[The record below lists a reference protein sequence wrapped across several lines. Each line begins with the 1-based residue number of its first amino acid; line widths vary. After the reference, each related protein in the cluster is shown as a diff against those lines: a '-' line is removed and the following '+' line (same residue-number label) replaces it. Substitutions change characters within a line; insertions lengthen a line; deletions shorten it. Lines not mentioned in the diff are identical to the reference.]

1 MKRNLF
7 SRFFSLCASIILT
20 SIVLLGVMLVT
31 LSAQYFKEQNFD
43 SLKKKADQAARL
55 VALNY
60 RLNDQRGIDA
70 QVITTN
76 FAILS
81 AAAEADIFLVNN
93 EGHTLVCLDPGD
105 CAHKSNAIDLA
116 VMQAAAAADGGYRG
130 VTRLSGIY
138 SEAAYVVGVPVEV
151 EMLVATETPNE
162 NGGGIQYT
170 TERKAIG
177 AVFAAASASE
187 MSRFLKDMFRI
198 FLMGAVLVIAVS
210 FIVIYFTTEAMV
222 RPLRAMLKA
231 TDSFAKGDFTVR
243 VPVEGDEE
251 IEQLAMAFNNMA
263 SSLATLESTRRSFIA
278 NVSHELKTPM
288 TTIGGFIDGILDGT
302 IPQEKYPHYLGIVS
316 NEVRRLSRM
325 VVSMLNISRIEA
337 GEMQLHPQTVDV
349 QEIILRTI
357 LGFEQVLEQRHI
369 DVRGL
374 DAEKAFAE
382 ADPDLVHQITYNLIE
397 NAVKFTPDYGVLSV
411 EYKNEGKFLHI
422 AIRNTGEG
430 IPKEEI
436 PRLFDR
442 FYKSDRSRGIDT
454 KGVGLG
460 LHIVKSLVYLQG
472 GTITV
477 RSAEG
482 EYTEFAFTLPA
493 VQKSGQSLFRKS
505 DKPKN

>member
-31 LSAQYFKEQNFD
+31 LSAQYFKEENFD
-43 SLKKKADQAARL
+43 SLKKKADQAAKL
-55 VALNY
+55 VAINYKLNK
-60 RLNDQRGIDA
+60 QRYIDA

-81 AAAEADIFLVNN
+81 TAAEADIFLTD
-93 EGHTLVCLDPGD
+93 GDGRTLICLDSDG
-105 CAHKSNAIDLA
+105 CAHKTNIIDQA
-116 VMQAAAAADGGYRG
+116 VMQAAMGGGYRG

-138 SEAAYVVGVPVEV
+138 SGATYVVGVPVEI
-151 EMLVATETPNE
+151 EAPDEAE
-162 NGGGIQYT
+162 NHVIGI
-170 TERKAIG
+170 
-177 AVFAAASASE
+177 VFAGASASG
-187 MSRFLKDMFRI
+187 MSHFLKDVFRI
-198 FLMGAVLVIAVS
+198 FLIGAVLVIAVS
-210 FIVIYFTTEAMV
+210 FVVIYFTTEAMV

-231 TDSFAKGDFTVR
+231 TDSFAKGDFAVR

-302 IPQEKYPHYLGIVS
+302 IPQEKYPHYLGVVS
-316 NEVRRLSRM
+316 NEVKRLSRM

-337 GEMQLHPQTVDV
+337 GEMQLRPQTVDV
-349 QEIILRTI
+349 QEIILRTV
-357 LGFEQVLEQRHI
+357 LGFEQTLEQKHI
-369 DVRGL
+369 DVVGL
-374 DAEKAFAE
+374 DAEKVFAE

-397 NAVKFTPDYGVLSV
+397 NAVKFTPEYGVLSV
-411 EYKNEGKFLHI
+411 EYRNEGKLLHI
-422 AIRNTGEG
+422 AIRNTGAG

-442 FYKSDRSRGIDT
+442 FYKSDRSRSIDT

-460 LHIVKSLVYLQG
+460 LHIVKSLVHLQG

-477 RSAEG
+477 RSVEG

-493 VQKSGQSLFRKS
+493 AAKTGQSLFRKS
-505 DKPKN
+505 EKSK

>member
-7 SRFFSLCASIILT
+7 SRYFSLCASIILT

-31 LSAQYFKEQNFD
+31 LSAQYFKEENFD
-43 SLKKKADQAARL
+43 SLEKKAGQAARL
-55 VALNY
+55 VAANY
-60 RLNDQRGIDA
+60 MLHEGYIESPI
-70 QVITTN
+70 VTTN

-81 AAAEADIFLVNN
+81 AAAEADIFLTDG
-93 EGHTLVCLDPGD
+93 EGRTLICLDSES
-105 CAHKSNAIDLA
+105 CTHKNNIIDKTI
-116 VMQAAAAADGGYRG
+116 MEAARSGGYRG
-130 VTRLSGIY
+130 VTRLNGIY
-138 SEAAYVVGVPVEV
+138 SGATYVVGVPVVVEV
-151 EMLVATETPNE
+151 VDLNGRSDE
-162 NGGGIQYT
+162 NA
-170 TERKAIG
+170 ELKMIG
-177 AVFAAASASE
+177 VVFAGASASG
-187 MSRFLKDMFRI
+187 MSRFLKDVFRI
-198 FLMGAVLVIAVS
+198 FLIGAVLVIAVS

-302 IPQEKYPHYLGIVS
+302 IPQEKYPHYLCIVS
-316 NEVRRLSRM
+316 NEVKRLSRM

-337 GEMQLHPQTVDV
+337 GEMQLRPQTVDV

-357 LGFEQVLEQRHI
+357 LGFEQVLEQKHI
-369 DVRGL
+369 DVIGL
-374 DAEKAFAE
+374 DAEKVFAE

-397 NAVKFTPDYGVLSV
+397 NAVKFTPDYGALSV
-411 EYKNEGKFLHI
+411 EYKNEGKMLHI
-422 AIRNTGEG
+422 AIRNTGQG

-460 LHIVKSLVYLQG
+460 LHIVKSLVHLQG

-477 RSAEG
+477 RSVEG
-482 EYTEFAFTLPA
+482 QYTEFAFTLPTA
-493 VQKSGQSLFRKS
+493 QKPGQSLFRKS
-505 DKPKN
+505 EKTK

>member
-31 LSAQYFKEQNFD
+31 LSAQYFKEQNLD
-43 SLKKKADQAARL
+43 SLTKKADQAARL

-60 RLNDQRGIDA
+60 QLNDRRNIDR

-76 FAILS
+76 FTILS

-93 EGHTLVCLDPGD
+93 KGETLICLDTGD
-105 CAHKSNAIDLA
+105 CGHKSHNIDPL
-116 VMQAAAAADGGYRG
+116 VMQAAVNGGYRG
-130 VTRLSGIY
+130 VTRLGGIY
-138 SEAAYVVGVPVEV
+138 SDAAYVVGVPVEV
-151 EMLVATETPNE
+151 EVLVAAEDSNP
-162 NGGGIQYT
+162 GDPQYT
-170 TERKAIG
+170 ARPVAIG
-177 AVFAAASASE
+177 VVFASASDSD
-187 MSRFLKDMFRI
+187 MSRFLKDVFRI
-198 FLMGAVLVIAVS
+198 FLICAVLVIAVS

-231 TDSFAKGDFTVR
+231 TDSFAKGDFAVR

-302 IPQEKYPHYLGIVS
+302 IPPERYPHYLGIVS

-337 GEMQLHPQTVDV
+337 GEMELRPQPVDV
-349 QEIILRTI
+349 QEIMLRTI

-369 DVRGL
+369 DVQGL
-374 DAEKAFAE
+374 DAQKAFAE

-411 EYKNEGKFLHI
+411 EYKQEGKLLHI

-460 LHIVKSLVYLQG
+460 LHIVKSLVHLQG

>member
-31 LSAQYFKEQNFD
+31 LSAQYFKEQNLD
-43 SLKKKADQAARL
+43 SLKRKADQAARL

-60 RLNDQRGIDA
+60 QLNNRKNIDR

-81 AAAEADIFLVNN
+81 AAAEADIFLVNT
-93 EGHTLVCLDPGD
+93 EGHTLICLDAAD
-105 CAHKSNAIDLA
+105 CSHKSNDIDPFA
-116 VMQAAAAADGGYRG
+116 MQAALSGGYRG
-130 VTRLSGIY
+130 VTRLNGIY
-138 SEAAYVVGVPVEV
+138 SDAAYVVGVPVEIEVLV
-151 EMLVATETPNE
+151 ETETP
-162 NGGGIQYT
+162 GQDDVQYT
-170 TERKAIG
+170 PKPMAIG
-177 AVFAAASASE
+177 VVFAAASASE
-187 MSRFLKDMFRI
+187 MSRFLKDVFRI
-198 FLMGAVLVIAVS
+198 FLIGSVLVIAVS

-316 NEVRRLSRM
+316 NEVKRLSRM

-411 EYKNEGKFLHI
+411 EYKNEGKLLHI

-460 LHIVKSLVYLQG
+460 LHIVKSLVHLQG

-477 RSAEG
+477 RSVEG

-505 DKPKN
+505 EKPKN

>member
-7 SRFFSLCASIILT
+7 SRYFSLCASIILT

-31 LSAQYFKEQNFD
+31 LSAQYFKEENLD

-55 VALNY
+55 VAINY
-60 RLNDQRGIDA
+60 QVNESRYIDA

-81 AAAEADIFLVNN
+81 TAAEADIFLTDV
-93 EGHTLVCLDPGD
+93 EGKTLICLDASG
-105 CAHKSNAIDLA
+105 CSHKANIVDQA
-116 VMQAAAAADGGYRG
+116 VMKVAAEGGYRG
-130 VTRLSGIY
+130 VTRLNGIY
-138 SEAAYVVGVPVEV
+138 SGATYVVGVPVV
-151 EMLVATETPNE
+151 IAVSDGTANQT
-162 NGGGIQYT
+162 
-170 TERKAIG
+170 IG
-177 AVFAAASASE
+177 VVFAGASASE
-187 MSRFLKDMFRI
+187 MSRFLKDVFRI
-198 FLMGAVLVIAVS
+198 FLIGAVLVIAVS
-210 FIVIYFTTEAMV
+210 FVVIYFTTEAMV

-302 IPQEKYPHYLGIVS
+302 IPQEKYPHYLGVVS
-316 NEVRRLSRM
+316 NEVKRLSRM

-337 GEMQLHPQTVDV
+337 GEMQLRPQTVDV
-349 QEIILRTI
+349 QEIILRTV
-357 LGFEQVLEQRHI
+357 LGFEQVLEQKHI
-369 DVRGL
+369 DVVGL
-374 DAEKAFAE
+374 DAEKVFAE

-397 NAVKFTPDYGVLSV
+397 NAVKFTPDRGVLSV
-411 EYKNEGKFLHI
+411 EYKNEGKLLHI

-442 FYKSDRSRGIDT
+442 FYKSDRSRSIDT

-460 LHIVKSLVYLQG
+460 LHIVKSLVHLQG

-477 RSAEG
+477 RSVEG
-482 EYTEFAFTLPA
+482 EYTEFNFTLPTA
-493 VQKSGQSLFRKS
+493 QKPG
-505 DKPKN
+505 

>member
-7 SRFFSLCASIILT
+7 SRYFSLCASIILT

-31 LSAQYFKEQNFD
+31 LSAQYFKEENLD

-55 VALNY
+55 VAINY
-60 RLNDQRGIDA
+60 RLNDERYIDA
-70 QVITTN
+70 QVVTTN

-81 AAAEADIFLVNN
+81 TAAEADIFLTNN
-93 EGHTLVCLDPGD
+93 SGNTLICTDAQT
-105 CAHKSNAIDLA
+105 CAHKSNTIDP
-116 VMQAAAAADGGYRG
+116 VIMQTALSGGYRG
-130 VTRLSGIY
+130 MTRLSGIY
-138 SEAAYVVGVPVEV
+138 SGATYVVGVPVIIEG
-151 EMLVATETPNE
+151 L
-162 NGGGIQYT
+162 NGA
-170 TERKAIG
+170 ESRAIG
-177 AVFAAASASE
+177 VVFAGASATE
-187 MSRFLKDMFRI
+187 MSRFLKDVFRI
-198 FLMGAVLVIAVS
+198 FLIGAVLVIAVS
-210 FIVIYFTTEAMV
+210 FVVIYFTTEAMV

-231 TDSFAKGDFTVR
+231 TDSFAKGDFAVR

-263 SSLATLESTRRSFIA
+263 SSLATLESTRRSFVA

-302 IPQEKYPHYLGIVS
+302 IPQEKYPYYLGIVS
-316 NEVRRLSRM
+316 NEVKRLSRM

-337 GEMQLHPQTVDV
+337 GEMQLRPQTVDV
-349 QEIILRTI
+349 QEIMLRTV
-357 LGFEQVLEQRHI
+357 LGFEQALEQKHI
-369 DVRGL
+369 DVLGL
-374 DAEKAFAE
+374 DAEKVFAE
-382 ADPDLVHQITYNLIE
+382 ADPDLVHQIIYNLIE
-397 NAVKFTPDYGVLSV
+397 NAVKFTPDHGALSV
-411 EYKNEGKFLHI
+411 EYKSEGKQLHI

-442 FYKSDRSRGIDT
+442 FYKSDRSRSIDT

-493 VQKSGQSLFRKS
+493 AQKSGQSLFRKS
-505 DKPKN
+505 EKSK

>member
-7 SRFFSLCASIILT
+7 SRYFSLCASIILT

-31 LSAQYFKEQNFD
+31 LSAQYFKEENFD
-43 SLKKKADQAARL
+43 SLEKKAGQAARL
-55 VALNY
+55 VAANY
-60 RLNDQRGIDA
+60 MLHEGYIESP
-70 QVITTN
+70 VITTN

-81 AAAEADIFLVNN
+81 AAAEADIFLTDV
-93 EGHTLVCLDPGD
+93 EGRTLICLDAGS
-105 CAHKSNAIDLA
+105 CAHKSNIVDKTI
-116 VMQAAAAADGGYRG
+116 MDAARSGGYRG
-130 VTRLSGIY
+130 VTRLNGIY
-138 SEAAYVVGVPVEV
+138 SDATYMVSVPVVVEV
-151 EMLVATETPNE
+151 VAQHEEPDA
-162 NGGGIQYT
+162 NGEQVIT
-170 TERKAIG
+170 KSKIIG
-177 AVFAAASASE
+177 VVFAAASASE
-187 MSRFLKDMFRI
+187 MSRFLKDVFRI
-198 FLMGAVLVIAVS
+198 FLIGAVLVIAVS

-337 GEMQLHPQTVDV
+337 GEMQLRPQIVDV
-349 QEIILRTI
+349 QEIILRTV
-357 LGFEQVLEQRHI
+357 LGFEQVLEQKHI
-369 DVRGL
+369 DVIGL
-374 DAEKAFAE
+374 DAEKVFAE

-397 NAVKFTPDYGVLSV
+397 NAVKFTPDYGALSV
-411 EYKNEGKFLHI
+411 EYKNEGKLLHI

-442 FYKSDRSRGIDT
+442 FYKSDRSRSIDT

-460 LHIVKSLVYLQG
+460 LHIVKSLVHLQG

-477 RSAEG
+477 RSVEG

-493 VQKSGQSLFRKS
+493 AQKTGQSLFRKS
-505 DKPKN
+505 EKSK

>member
-7 SRFFSLCASIILT
+7 SRYFSLCASIILT

-31 LSAQYFKEQNFD
+31 LSAQYFKEENLD
-43 SLKKKADQAARL
+43 SLEKKARQAARL
-55 VALNY
+55 VAANY
-60 RLNDQRGIDA
+60 MLHEGYVDSPI
-70 QVITTN
+70 ITSN

-81 AAAEADIFLVNN
+81 AAAEADIFLVDSD
-93 EGHTLVCLDPGD
+93 GRTLICLDSENCG
-105 CAHKSNAIDLA
+105 HKANIVDK
-116 VMQAAAAADGGYRG
+116 MIMNQAKDGGYRG
-130 VTRLSGIY
+130 VTRLNGIY
-138 SEAAYVVGVPVEV
+138 TGATYVVGVPVEI
-151 EMLVATETPNE
+151 ETVIESEEPNE
-162 NGGGIQYT
+162 NGQTFKTVTQAVGV
-170 TERKAIG
+170 
-177 AVFAAASASE
+177 VFAGASASE
-187 MSRFLKDMFRI
+187 MSSFLKDVFRI
-198 FLMGAVLVIAVS
+198 FLIGAVLVIAVS
-210 FIVIYFTTEAMV
+210 FVVIYFTTEAMV

-263 SSLATLESTRRSFIA
+263 SSLATLESTRRSFVA

-316 NEVRRLSRM
+316 NEVKRLSRM

-337 GEMQLHPQTVDV
+337 GEMQFRPQTVDV
-349 QEIILRTI
+349 QEIMLRAV
-357 LGFEQVLEQRHI
+357 LGFEQVLEQKHI
-369 DVRGL
+369 DVLGL
-374 DAEKAFAE
+374 DAEKVFAE
-382 ADPDLVHQITYNLIE
+382 ADPDLVHQIIYNLIE
-397 NAVKFTPDYGVLSV
+397 NAVKFTPDDGVLSV
-411 EYKNEGKFLHI
+411 EYKNEGKLLHI
-422 AIRNTGEG
+422 AIRNSGEG

-442 FYKSDRSRGIDT
+442 FYKSDRSRSIDT

-460 LHIVKSLVYLQG
+460 LHIVKSLVHLQG

-477 RSAEG
+477 RSVEG

-493 VQKSGQSLFRKS
+493 AQKSGQSLFRKS
-505 DKPKN
+505 EKAK

>member
-31 LSAQYFKEQNFD
+31 LSAQYFKEENLD
-43 SLKKKADQAARL
+43 SLTKKADQAARL

-60 RLNDQRGIDA
+60 QLNDQRHIDA

-93 EGHTLVCLDPGD
+93 EGRTLICLDTGD
-105 CAHKSNAIDLA
+105 CAHKSNIIDQA
-116 VMQAAAAADGGYRG
+116 VMQAAANGGYRG
-130 VTRLSGIY
+130 VTRLNGIY
-138 SEAAYVVGVPVEV
+138 SGANYVVGVPVEV
-151 EMLVATETPNE
+151 ETLVESWTPGE
-162 NGGGIQYT
+162 NGEQY
-170 TERKAIG
+170 EAQRRQVG
-177 AVFAAASASE
+177 VVFAAASASE
-187 MSRFLKDMFRI
+187 MSRFLKDVFRI
-198 FLMGAVLVIAVS
+198 FLIGAVLVIAVS

-231 TDSFAKGDFTVR
+231 TDSFAKGDFAVR

-263 SSLATLESTRRSFIA
+263 SSLAMLESTRRSFVA

-316 NEVRRLSRM
+316 NEVKRLSRM

-349 QEIILRTI
+349 QEIILRTV

-411 EYKNEGKFLHI
+411 EYKNEGKFLNV

-472 GTITV
+472 GTVTV
-477 RSAEG
+477 RSVEG

-493 VQKSGQSLFRKS
+493 VQKGGQSLFRKS
-505 DKPKN
+505 EKPKN